1 MTEIIRAPA
10 LPSPYVDRRID
21 LGTLKDR
28 LQRVLGDKSA
38 AYWQVLRKFIQAKL
52 TKHEFDEF
60 ARVSLGPRHLYLH
73 NTFILSIISNAHCT
87 IPPNV
92 VHGQGGSL
100 QIRHARAVEHGKPSP
115 GGKSRRYKPERPAID
130 SPSHVQRMR
139 VRGMQQKPRYSMP
152 SLASDTD
159 DVPQSSNGVIRLQN
173 TAASGRTAI
182 AGRLLE
188 EELELLG
195 APQLLALRRKMIQ
208 VAESAAVPRVS
219 NDAVRFMMNA
229 LQHHLREVMSSCCP
243 YIGPPAGNRVGNTV
257 VVTARDVVAAL
268 EVNPSVL
275 GEDLAINRER
285 ALLTL
290 DSRSNFSPS

>member
-139 VRGMQQKPRYSMP
+139 
-152 SLASDTD
+152 
-159 DVPQSSNGVIRLQN
+159 SSNGVIRLQN